1 MKRLM
6 RLMGVAAVCA
16 LALCG
21 CNKETGKSFTVG
33 FDAEFPPYGFKDAK
47 TGDYRGFDLDLA
59 AEVAKRNGWT
69 LVKKPIVWAAK
80 DSEINAGTIDCIW
93 NGFTMTEER
102 KDQYTWTEPYVMN
115 KQLVLVRK
123 DSPIKGL
130 DDLKGKVIVA
140 QDGSSGA
147 EALDGYLKGRQE
159 KDATFKAKEVKLVPD
174 YNTAGTMLETG
185 AVDAIALDSAVA
197 EELRSKSNGKF
208 VILDEKLADE
218 LFGIGFKKGNT
229 ALRDQVQK
237 TLKEMVKDGTA
248 AKIVDAWHA
257 NKADKGDGIVFILK
271 AE

>member
-1 MKRLM
+1 M

-21 CNKETGKSFTVG
+21 CNKETGKTFTVG

-80 DSEINAGTIDCIW
+80 DSEFNAGTIDCIW

-174 YNTAGTMLETG
+174 YNTAGTVLPSTPSPWT
-185 AVDAIALDSAVA
+185 APSPRSSAPRA
-197 EELRSKSNGKF
+197 TASSSSSTRSWPTSCSASASRRATPRC
-208 VILDEKLADE
+208 V
-218 LFGIGFKKGNT
+218 T
-229 ALRDQVQK
+229 RSRRP
-237 TLKEMVKDGTA
+237 
-248 AKIVDAWHA
+248 
-257 NKADKGDGIVFILK
+257 
-271 AE
+271 